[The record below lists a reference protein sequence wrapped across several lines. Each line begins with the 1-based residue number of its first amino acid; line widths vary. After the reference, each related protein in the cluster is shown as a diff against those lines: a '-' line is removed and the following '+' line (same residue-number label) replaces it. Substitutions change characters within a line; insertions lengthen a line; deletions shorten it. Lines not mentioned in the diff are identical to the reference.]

1 MALLAH
7 SVSLRKTFSWSS
19 GSQTIDFLAN
29 DSSPRLYGIWKS
41 DKEASKLLFV
51 GIETLHTSR
60 RKLVIGDE
68 LVVGGIDFQF
78 MYGLFSPETKECMLQ
93 FSKPAEGNKST
104 QVAFSASQLESNDS
118 LVRSNPNNGL
128 KWLFTLIDKF
138 PVFDSSENILPKTIC
153 VIKEPETTV
162 EDVIDESL
170 SPLVVDESLSP
181 DDSAPA
187 DSLSSSGLVA
197 SLSSSDEL
205 ADCAHSVDNK
215 KGKKVPKLSSPLR
228 KSSSSFARQSACEV
242 SKEQKRQAEEA
253 SKKRRGV
260 EVNS

>member
-60 RKLVIGDE
+60 RKLIIGDE

-78 MYGLFSPETKECMLQ
+78 MYGLFSPETKECILQ
-93 FSKPAEGNKST
+93 FSKPAEGNKPT
-104 QVAFSASQLESNDS
+104 QVTFSASQLDSNDS

-170 SPLVVDESLSP
+170 SP
-181 DDSAPA
+181 DDSAPV

>member
-1 MALLAH
+1 MIQVRVYTAFGNPIKKPVNCCLLESKLYIRAAVNLLLA
-7 SVSLRKTFSWSS
+7 
-19 GSQTIDFLAN
+19 
-29 DSSPRLYGIWKS
+29 
-41 DKEASKLLFV
+41 
-51 GIETLHTSR
+51 
-60 RKLVIGDE
+60 E

-78 MYGLFSPETKECMLQ
+78 MYGLFSPETKECILR

-104 QVAFSASQLESNDS
+104 QVTFSASQLDSNDS

-170 SPLVVDESLSP
+170 SP
-181 DDSAPA
+181 DDSAPV

-197 SLSSSDEL
+197 SLSSNEQL
-205 ADCAHSVDNK
+205 AGCADIIDNK
-215 KGKKVPKLSSPLR
+215 KRKKVPKSSSPLR

-253 SKKRRGV
+253 SRKRRGV